1 VTNGVEQKLVVGD
14 SGELQKV
21 HFFTDESLQKSMTT
35 AINNVTEKSVL
46 LNLEKNST
54 GFNAAIAAK
63 LDGHW
68 SVVAAFK
75 RDDWGYA
82 AGGSVRFRW
91 GA

>member
-1 VTNGVEQKLVVGD
+1 
-14 SGELQKV
+14 
-21 HFFTDESLQKSMTT
+21 
-35 AINNVTEKSVL
+35 VL